1 MLKNEELKQ
10 INSAITL
17 LTMIKVHTL
26 YNDIDLNKIGITI
39 DDIEENIQALNH
51 IHKSQ
56 AIKKAEA
63 SRKVAQSHKDNLE
76 KHRIYNREWSRRQA
90 QKKRQQKS

>member
-10 INSAITL
+10 INSTITL
-17 LTMIKVHTL
+17 LTMIKIHAQ
-26 YNDIDLNKIGITI
+26 YKDINLNKIGIAI
-39 DDIEENIQALNH
+39 DDIEENIQALNN

-56 AIKKAEA
+56 TIKKAEA

-76 KHRIYNREWSRRQA
+76 AHRIYNREWSRRNA
-90 QKKRQQKS
+90 HKKEVK

>member
-17 LTMIKVHTL
+17 LAMIKIYAL
-26 YNDIDLNKIGITI
+26 CEDINLDKAGITI
-39 DDIEENIQALNH
+39 DDIDRNIQALDN

-56 AIKKAEA
+56 KIKKAEA

-76 KHRIYNREWSRRQA
+76 KHRIYNREWSRRNA
-90 QKKRQQKS
+90 HKKEVK